1 MESALTMM
9 PPIFSA
15 NASCSADLPLAVGPA
30 MRMAVGLCMAVE
42 AGGLA
47 WPPLVQPPRRRLQNR
62 FLDQRG
68 DRAGLMMCHPPPA
81 IDAPEQVGRGQR
93 RPADKFHAK
102 YAGFLACYHHGLVAR
117 VDQLLVRI
125 AQNFAVG
132 FQDRLPAEQN
142 RPSGVN
148 ARYVVIR
155 PEAAHCREISTRE
168 SAVIGRIRGQNC
180 GFVAHAL

>member
-15 NASCSADLPLAVGPA
+15 NASASADLPLAVGPA

-47 WPPLVQPPRRRLQNR
+47 WPPLVQPPRRRLQNG

-68 DRAGLMMCHPPPA
+68 DRAGLMMRHPPRA

-93 RPADKFHAK
+93 RPADEFHAK
-102 YAGFLACYHHGLVAR
+102 HASFLACDHHGLVAR
-117 VDQLLVRI
+117 VDPFLVRI

-132 FQDRLPAEQN
+132 FQDRLPADQD
-142 RPSGVN
+142 RPTGMD
-148 ARYVVIR
+148 AGYV
-155 PEAAHCREISTRE
+155 
-168 SAVIGRIRGQNC
+168 
-180 GFVAHAL
+180 